1 MADEQQ
7 EQSIVMSPEAEQ
19 FSDFVDEQ
27 TGKKVDAFDG
37 VDKHQQQPAQNDA
50 PLPEQQLPPAVY
62 VPQDDL
68 PPFEGETVEEYTDYL
83 LQQSDRR
90 YELRQMNDRV
100 ESTERAARRAHDGR
114 DGLPTYDDICD
125 GYVAP
130 WIRQKPEMFKWLREQ
145 NNPAESAF
153 FVGLVLKY
161 PHLHDLLK
169 REGQD
174 AFIRAIKRGD
184 RGTQVRPGRYKPGK
198 LTKQQIEAMGN
209 SDFEQLL
216 DDFKLYGEQE
226 S

>member
-1 MADEQQ
+1 MSEQQ

-37 VDKHQQQPAQNDA
+37 VDKQPAQNDA
-50 PLPEQQLPPAVY
+50 PRPEQQLPPAVY

-68 PPFEGETVEEYTDYL
+68 LPFEGETIEEYTDYL

-114 DGLPTYDDICD
+114 DGLPSYDDICD
-125 GYVAP
+125 GHVVP
-130 WIRQKPEMFKWLREQ
+130 WIRQRPEMFKWLREQ

-161 PHLHDLLK
+161 PHLHDVLQ

-184 RGTQVRPGRYKPGK
+184 RGTQLRPGRYKPAGK
-198 LTKQQIEAMGN
+198 LTKRQIEAMP
-209 SDFEQLL
+209 DDEFIHML
-216 DDFKLYGEQE
+216 DSFKLYGE
-226 S
+226 